1 MRKILVFIT
10 FIILLTGQIA
20 AQRSVSLPAVT
31 LLDTTKIIPFG
42 FNKPNES
49 LPVMLPVK
57 AVQKTDDTESHAIL
71 DNQEH
76 LFRVNANTFEEVLQ
90 TLLKDKMIR
99 YYPDG
104 VYTEVIREMNP
115 HIAGKNIVEAGVF
128 VVPQSFE
135 SKGEKRY
142 GFNYGAREPWVRD
155 EAEAAEHLQTLLASY
170 PTIEHWEA
178 RKTMLRENIL
188 YQIQLDPLPQKTP
201 LNPVYGKMRRYKGY
215 TVTNVALETVPG
227 YWIYGSLYQPLNP
240 KGKTP
245 AMLSPHGHFHFPQVD
260 DHVMTERGRFRP
272 DMQIRCA
279 MLARM
284 GVTVFS
290 YEMFA
295 YGGEASLQIPYRDH
309 RTPLALTMQL
319 WNSIRITDFLCSL
332 ETVDTSKIGI
342 TGASGGGTQTFL
354 LGAVEPRIAFSI
366 PAVMVSA
373 HYYGGCA
380 CESGLPIT
388 QTHCGLNSNNTEIA
402 AMMAPRPQ
410 LLISIGADWTKNTP
424 TTEYPYLQ
432 KIYDFYDSA
441 NKIENVHIPD
451 EQHDYG
457 SSKREALYDFIGRIC
472 GIDTDKFKD
481 KQGRYI
487 EKDVTIESPD
497 NLLVFGNGRIV
508 NGRYVLQPVRTRPM
522 MPATDIHSA
531 EDLKKA
537 LLKLQGK

>member
-1 MRKILVFIT
+1 MSKSLIFIALT
-10 FIILLTGQIA
+10 IFIAGQIV
-20 AQRSVSLPAVT
+20 AQQIS
-31 LLDTTKIIPFG
+31 
-42 FNKPNES
+42 S

-57 AVQKTDDTESHAIL
+57 AVQKTDDKVSSAIM
-71 DNQEH
+71 DNSEH
-76 LFRVNANTFEEVLQ
+76 IYRVDANTLDDVLQ
-90 TLLKDKMIR
+90 TLLKDRIIR
-99 YYPDG
+99 YYPDA
-104 VYTEVIREMNP
+104 VYTEIIREMNP
-115 HIAGKNIVEAGVF
+115 HIEGKKIFEAGVF
-128 VVPQSFE
+128 IVPQSFE
-135 SKGEKRY
+135 NKSEKRY

-155 EAEAAEHLQTLLASY
+155 EDEAAEHLQALLASY
-170 PTIEHWEA
+170 PNLEQWET
-178 RKTMLRENIL
+178 RKQMLRENIL
-188 YQIQLDPLPQKTP
+188 RQIQLDPLPQKTP
-201 LNPVYGKMRRYKGY
+201 LNPIYSKTRRYKGY

-227 YWIYGSLYQPLNP
+227 YWIYGSLYQPINA

-245 AMLSPHGHFHFPQVD
+245 AMLSAHGHFHFPVVD
-260 DHVMTERGRFRP
+260 DSLMNERGRFRP
-272 DMQIRCA
+272 DMQYRCA

-284 GVTVFS
+284 GVAVFS

-332 ETVDTSKIGI
+332 ETVDPTKIGI

-354 LGAVEPRIAFSI
+354 LAAVDPRIAFSG

-402 AMMAPRPQ
+402 ALMAPRPQ

-432 KIYDFYDSA
+432 KIYGFYGST
-441 NKIENVHIPD
+441 NKVENVHIPD

-457 SSKREALYDFIGRIC
+457 YTKREALYNFVTKVC
-472 GIDTDKFKD
+472 GIDAQKFKD
-481 KQGRYI
+481 AQGRYI
-487 EKDVTIESPD
+487 EKDVTIENPD

-508 NGRYVLQPVRTRPM
+508 NGKYVLQPVRTRPM
-522 MPATDIHSA
+522 MPVTDINGA
-531 EDLKKA
+531 EDLKRA
-537 LLKLQGK
+537 LKKLQTP

>member
-1 MRKILVFIT
+1 MKHFFTFIT
-10 FIILLTGQIA
+10 IVFCLTGQVG
-20 AQRSVSLPAVT
+20 AQQIVTFRRTT
-31 LLDTTKIIPFG
+31 LLDTTQIMPFELSKQKT
-42 FNKPNES
+42 F

-57 AVQKTDDTESHAIL
+57 AVQKTDNTESHAML
-71 DNQEH
+71 DNQEYIY
-76 LFRVNANTFEEVLQ
+76 RVNANTFEDVLQ
-90 TLLKDKMIR
+90 TLLKDKVIR
-99 YYPDG
+99 YYPDAI
-104 VYTEVIREMNP
+104 YTEMICEMNP
-115 HIAGKNIVEAGVF
+115 QITGKKIFEAGVF

-135 SKGEKRY
+135 SKSEKRY

-155 EAEAAEHLQTLLASY
+155 EAEAAEHLQELLASY
-170 PTIEHWEA
+170 PTPELWEA
-178 RKTMLRENIL
+178 RKVMLRENIL
-188 YQIQLDPLPQKTP
+188 HQIQLDPMPYKTP
-201 LNPVYGKMRRYKGY
+201 LNPIYSKTRRYKGY

-260 DHVMTERGRFRP
+260 DSMMIERGRFRP
-272 DMQIRCA
+272 DMQVRCA

-295 YGGEASLQIPYRDH
+295 YGGEAALQIPYRDH

-332 ETVDTSKIGI
+332 ESVDQSKIGI

-354 LGAVEPRIAFSI
+354 LAAVDPRIAFSV

-388 QTHCGLNSNNTEIA
+388 QTHCGLNSCNAEIA

-432 KIYDFYDSA
+432 KIYGFYGNDSQ
-441 NKIENVHIPD
+441 IENVHIPD

-457 SSKREALYDFIGRIC
+457 YTKREVMYNFVTRVC
-472 GIDTDKFKD
+472 EIDTDRFKD
-481 KQGRYI
+481 KQGRFI

-508 NGRYVLQPVRTRPM
+508 NGKYVLQPVRSRPM
-522 MPATDIHSA
+522 MPATDIRSA
-531 EDLKKA
+531 EDLKRA
-537 LLKLQGK
+537 LLKLQNP

>member
-1 MRKILVFIT
+1 MTKSFVFIP
-10 FIILLTGQIA
+10 FIILLTGQIV
-20 AQRSVSLPAVT
+20 AQQIVPFRQT
-31 LLDTTKIIPFG
+31 LLDTTKIMPFE
-42 FNKPNES
+42 FTSQNTS

-57 AVQKTDDTESHAIL
+57 AIQKTDDAESHALL
-71 DNQEH
+71 DNQDY
-76 LFRVNANTFEEVLQ
+76 LYRVNANTFEDVLQ
-90 TLLKDKMIR
+90 TLLKDKVIR
-99 YYPDG
+99 YYPDAE
-104 VYTEVIREMNP
+104 YTEMIREMNP
-115 HIAGKNIVEAGVF
+115 QITGKKIFEAGVF

-142 GFNYGAREPWVRD
+142 GFNYGAKEAWVRD
-155 EAEAAEHLQTLLASY
+155 EAEAAEHLQALLSSY
-170 PTIEHWEA
+170 PTPALWET

-188 YQIQLDPLPQKTP
+188 RQIQLDPLPQKNP
-201 LNPVYGKMRRYKGY
+201 LNPIYSKTRRYKGY

-245 AMLSPHGHFHFPQVD
+245 AMLSPHGHFHFPAED
-260 DHVMTERGRFRP
+260 DQLMTERGRFRP
-272 DMQIRCA
+272 DMQYRCA

-332 ETVDTSKIGI
+332 ETVDPTKIGI

-354 LGAVEPRIAFSI
+354 LAAVEPRIAFSI

-388 QTHCGLNSNNTEIA
+388 QTHCGLNSNNAEIA

-432 KIYDFYDSA
+432 QIYGFYNSA
-441 NKIENVHIPD
+441 GNVENVHIPD

-457 SSKREALYDFIGRIC
+457 YTKREALYNFVGRVC
-472 GIDTDKFKD
+472 GIDTEKFKD

-508 NGRYVLQPVRTRPM
+508 NGYYVLQPVRTRPM
-522 MPATDIHSA
+522 MPATDIHGA
-531 EDLKKA
+531 EDLKNA
-537 LLKLQGK
+537 LKKLQNL